1 MSENFQKALVI
12 FIALFFCAIVVGYNA
27 FYNSPI
33 NLYQVYY
40 VDNADEIEQNS
51 SVIIIDEEEEN
62 SLLLEDLMI
71 NINTATVDE
80 LIELPGIGDVM
91 AGRIIEYREIHAGF
105 SDINEIKNISGIG
118 EITFEAIKNNIFC

>member
-51 SVIIIDEEEEN
+51 SVIIIDEEES
-62 SLLLEDLMI
+62 SLLLGDLMV

-91 AGRIIEYREIHAGF
+91 AGRIIEYREINSGF
-105 SDINEIKNISGIG
+105 SNINEIKNISGIG
-118 EITFEAIKNNIFC
+118 EMIFEAIKNNIFC